1 MVWNINRFRKFSK
14 YLISKALAKRFSKH
28 FGRVFGRYLNQLK
41 IRKPTLEINFENEN
55 FEEAMLFAAE
65 FLHICFSLVYFQI
78 GVCGT

>member
-14 YLISKALAKRFSKH
+14 YLVSKALAKRFSKH
-28 FGRVFGRYLNQLK
+28 FIFGRCLHHLK